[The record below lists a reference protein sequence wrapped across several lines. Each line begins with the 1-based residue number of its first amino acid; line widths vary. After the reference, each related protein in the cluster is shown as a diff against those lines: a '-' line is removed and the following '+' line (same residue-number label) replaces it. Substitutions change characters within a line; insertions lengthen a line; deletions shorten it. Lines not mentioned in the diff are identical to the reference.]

1 MVIKCFGSC
10 RWEEA
15 KFRANDAWDVSW
27 GDTAFL
33 DFQIMEQVVIC
44 QLQNL
49 NTEFILM
56 I

>member
-1 MVIKCFGSC
+1 M
-10 RWEEA
+10 EA
-15 KFRANDAWDVSW
+15 KFRANDAGDVKL
-27 GDTAFL
+27 GGNTAFL
-33 DFQIMEQVVIC
+33 EIMEQVEEIC